1 MLSQEATLLEFMS
14 TCREDVKMDT
24 EYMSMYYPN
33 VDQIY
38 DEGGLTLVSKPFVK
52 WAKILVTEINL
63 LVNEES
69 ILKGRETIMKETYT
83 SIIENKSLYNMFEV
97 QIQLPGI
104 EERAISRCHFNI
116 VKKH

>member
-1 MLSQEATLLEFMS
+1 MDKCTINEENTENSKGYSTDLCYSEIQRFVGWSIFSRRKVVAKAIKRLENSKKVKVREIEMLSQEATLLEFMS

-52 WAKILVTEINL
+52 
-63 LVNEES
+63 
-69 ILKGRETIMKETYT
+69 
-83 SIIENKSLYNMFEV
+83 
-97 QIQLPGI
+97 
-104 EERAISRCHFNI
+104 
-116 VKKH
+116 